1 MKISKLNCT
10 ACGAPISIPDD
21 LDHINCSA
29 CGTFLTV
36 ERGEG
41 YVALK
46 VAEKLTRAIESSG
59 HETQAV
65 IREGAQV
72 TREELQYLRLTQEKS
87 ATEMKLANIQA
98 EIRSLQRGNLT
109 AIVKKQ
115 IENLRTNE
123 YQALDHLRMIYLQSM
138 KNDPKDLSESLKN
151 IAWELDY
158 LRGEIE
164 VVEQT
169 PQPVSSQVLPALQA
183 RKKELEQKAVNLKA
197 QMVRN
202 SLSSYAI
209 TDSPEDDQ
217 QKLAELCNLLDR
229 EKNLLAEKRA
239 FPEGSVVYDEVS
251 RRQQRVFAAWNKL
264 ERARIEAGLV
274 IKAHPLESEEP
285 AALAQYL
292 TYIDQD
298 LANLPRDQRN
308 QAARDVEQALKET
321 RKNVA
326 KRLRELERQP
336 QKKQSGTS
344 PSLWTKINDAF
355 AAPPSDLPAQAISS
369 QAAQAGGFSALN
381 DPFPAVLPASPTGSI
396 TAAVLRGVIWG
407 AVLFFVIAVAG
418 TVAVALAIR
427 PQAGDPAEGTL
438 VTALFSVLLI
448 AFILGMRV
456 FFEKAAPGTVIRG
469 LFGLPDLVLSKP
481 RAVNGIRSDL
491 ALRLL
496 VGFFTLF
503 SSAGLLF
510 ILLSLIPTD
519 DQPIF
524 TIVFLLGSLLTLAFS
539 FLFAS
544 RSTHVGV

>member
-1 MKISKLNCT
+1 
-10 ACGAPISIPDD
+10 
-21 LDHINCSA
+21 
-29 CGTFLTV
+29 
-36 ERGEG
+36 
-41 YVALK
+41 
-46 VAEKLTRAIESSG
+46 
-59 HETQAV
+59 
-65 IREGAQV
+65 
-72 TREELQYLRLTQEKS
+72 
-87 ATEMKLANIQA
+87 
-98 EIRSLQRGNLT
+98 
-109 AIVKKQ
+109 
-115 IENLRTNE
+115 
-123 YQALDHLRMIYLQSM
+123 
-138 KNDPKDLSESLKN
+138 
-151 IAWELDY
+151 
-158 LRGEIE
+158 
-164 VVEQT
+164 
-169 PQPVSSQVLPALQA
+169 LPALQA
-183 RKKELEQKAVNLKA
+183 RKSELEQKALNLKA

-202 SLSSYAI
+202 SLASYAI
-209 TDSPEDDQ
+209 TDSPDDDQ

-239 FPEGSVVYDEVS
+239 FPEGSLVYDEVS
-251 RRQQRVFAAWNKL
+251 RRQQTVYAAWTKL

-274 IKAHPLESEEP
+274 IRAHPLESEEP

-298 LANLPRDQRN
+298 LANLPHDQRN
-308 QAARDVEQALKET
+308 PAARQVEQALKDT

-326 KRLRELERQP
+326 KRLRDLERQT

-344 PSLWTKINDAF
+344 PSLWTKISDAF
-355 AAPPSDLPAQAISS
+355 AAPPSDSPVQAISS

-381 DPFPAVLPASPTGSI
+381 DPFPAVFPASPARSI
-396 TAAVLRGVIWG
+396 TGTVFRGVLWG
-407 AVLFFVIAVAG
+407 VGLFFGIALTG

-427 PQAGDPAEGTL
+427 PQAENPAASTL

-469 LFGLPDLVLSKP
+469 LFGLPDLVFSKP
-481 RAVNGIRSDL
+481 RAANGIRSGL

-503 SSAGLLF
+503 SSVGLLF

-524 TIVFLLGSLLTLAFS
+524 TIVFLLGSLLTLTFS

-544 RSTHVGV
+544 RSTHVEV